1 MSEQKKSPLRRLF
14 RTRFFTPAGF
24 LVRAGQLAIA
34 FFVVHAIGL
43 REYTSI
49 LCGTLPSGDP
59 PYAPV
64 QVILAAVYLVLY
76 FSAVLLVP
84 VLVIGAG
91 VMSILL
97 RVKCFS
103 RAADQHNRG

>member
-1 MSEQKKSPLRRLF
+1 MSERKKSPLRQLFGTRL
-14 RTRFFTPAGF
+14 FTPAGF

-34 FFVVHAIGL
+34 FFVVTAIGL

-49 LCGTLPSGDP
+49 LCGTLPSGDS
-59 PYAPV
+59 PYAPF

-76 FSAVLLVP
+76 FSAVLVVP

-91 VMSILL
+91 VMSMLL
-97 RVKCFS
+97 RVKCFGG
-103 RAADQHNRG
+103 AAD

>member
-1 MSEQKKSPLRRLF
+1 MSGQKKSRLRQLFGTRLF
-14 RTRFFTPAGF
+14 TPSGF

-49 LCGTLPSGDP
+49 LCGTLPIGDSP
-59 PYAPV
+59 HATL

-76 FSAVLLVP
+76 FSAVLVVP

-91 VMSILL
+91 VMSMLL
-97 RVKCFS
+97 RVKWFGG
-103 RAADQHNRG
+103 AAERHR